1 MPQARQ
7 KNLEAEFIISA
18 VSTDLFPEGR
28 CPEIAFLGR
37 SNVGKSTLL
46 NCLLGEKG
54 LARTSA
60 TPGCTQGINFF
71 RVGDKLVF
79 VDLPGYGYA
88 KVPLSEKA
96 RWKRLVE
103 GYLFDPEPS
112 GIVHL
117 LLDARRGWME
127 PDLELKEWLESQAKP
142 YVVVATKIDKLK
154 VTRKESAAWPHIPGG
169 IPGWHAGAVLGRNR
183 PGSKRTLASDLENAG
198 QPP

>member
-1 MPQARQ
+1 LPQARP

-18 VSTDLFPEGR
+18 ASIDLFPKGR

-46 NCLLGEKG
+46 NCLLGEKK

-88 KVPLSEKA
+88 KAPLSEKA

-103 GYLFDPEPS
+103 GYLFDRS
-112 GIVHL
+112 HLALSIL

-127 PDLELKEWLESQAKP
+127 PDLELKEWLEFQGKP

-154 VTRKESAAWPHIPGG
+154 SHQERERGLAAVREEYPDGTLVPFSAVTGQGVKELWQAIWKTRDTP
-169 IPGWHAGAVLGRNR
+169 
-183 PGSKRTLASDLENAG
+183 
-198 QPP
+198 